1 MARVEKGGPGNGRP
15 NGGRNG
21 GRNGRGNGHGNG
33 HVTAGL
39 AQLAGYNA
47 GWFRTDVLAG
57 VTVTAYLVPQ
67 VLAYAD
73 LAGVP
78 PISGLWVAVL
88 AMLVYAVLGTSRML
102 SVGPEAAASIMVAA
116 AVAPLAG
123 GDPARY
129 AALAAGLAL
138 MVGLVCLAAFALRL
152 GFLADLLS
160 QPILVG
166 YLAGVAVI
174 MVASQLGTITGVTL
188 SATSSLGRI
197 AEVAERLDAIQPLSA
212 ILGAAVVAFLLIL
225 RRIAPLAPGTLVAVI
240 GAAAAV
246 AVFGLEARGVALVG
260 AVPAGLPTP
269 SLPALRLSDL
279 MALAGPAAAVA
290 FVAYTQVALTGRAF
304 AGRNG
309 ETIDTNREF
318 LALGAANVV
327 AGLTGGFA
335 VSTSSSRTAILDV
348 MRARSQLAGIVS
360 AIAVIVVVLAVPGLI
375 ALIPRAALGGIV
387 VFAALRLIDVGG
399 LRRLAGFRTTELGLA
414 LAALGGVLVFDV
426 LAGILVAMALSVID
440 LLARVARPPAS
451 VLGRVPGLA
460 GLHNIEDYPDAVQ
473 IPGLLVFRYDAPLC
487 FANAQDFRSR
497 ALAAVDSQAIPVEW
511 FLLNAEAI
519 VELDTTAADALRQ
532 LAQELADRGVVFAMA
547 RVKQELLRQLAR
559 GGLLT
564 ILDEQRMYPT
574 LPVALEAFEHR
585 TRQTNGE

>member
-1 MARVEKGGPGNGRP
+1 MSADGRARHDGR
-15 NGGRNG
+15 
-21 GRNGRGNGHGNG
+21 
-33 HVTAGL
+33 VTAGL

-47 GWFRTDVLAG
+47 GWLRTDVLAG

-88 AMLVYAVLGTSRML
+88 AMVVYALLGTSRML

-116 AVAPLAG
+116 AVAPIAA

-174 MVASQLGTITGVTL
+174 MVASQLGTISGVTL
-188 SATSSLGRI
+188 AATGSLGQI
-197 AEVAERLDAIQPLSA
+197 AELAERLDEIQPLSA
-212 ILGAAVVAFLLIL
+212 ILGVAVVAFLIIL
-225 RRIAPLAPGTLVAVI
+225 RRIAPLAPGTLLAVI
-240 GAAAAV
+240 GAVLIV
-246 AVFGLEARGVALVG
+246 AVFGLEARGVRLVG
-260 AVPAGLPTP
+260 SVPAGLPAP
-269 SLPALRLSDL
+269 SLPALQVSDL
-279 MALAGPAAAVA
+279 TALAGSAGAVA
-290 FVAYTQVALTGRAF
+290 FVAYTQVTLTARAF
-304 AGRNG
+304 ARRNG
-309 ETIDTNREF
+309 ETIDANREF
-318 LALGAANVV
+318 LALGTANLV

-348 MRARSQLAGIVS
+348 MHARSQLAGIVS
-360 AIAVIVVVLAVPGLI
+360 ALAVVVVVLALPGVI
-375 ALIPRAALGGIV
+375 ALIPKAALGGIV

-399 LRRLAGFRTTELGLA
+399 LRRLAGFRTTELALA

-426 LAGILVAMALSVID
+426 LAGILVAMALSVIE
-440 LLARVARPPAS
+440 LFARVARPPAS

-460 GLHNIEDYPDAVQ
+460 GLHNIEDYPDAEQV
-473 IPGLLVFRYDAPLC
+473 PGLLVFRYDAPLC
-487 FANAQDFRSR
+487 FANAVDFRTR
-497 ALAAVDSQAIPVEW
+497 AVAAVDGQEVPVEW

-519 VELDTTAADALRQ
+519 VELDTTAADALRE

-564 ILDEQRMYPT
+564 VIDEQRIYPT

-585 TRQTNGE
+585 AVRR

>member
-1 MARVEKGGPGNGRP
+1 MRSGDRS
-15 NGGRNG
+15 R
-21 GRNGRGNGHGNG
+21 RDRR
-33 HVTAGL
+33 VTAGL
-39 AQLAGYNA
+39 AQLADYDA
-47 GWFRTDVLAG
+47 GWFRTDILAG

-88 AMLVYAVLGTSRML
+88 AMLVYALLGTSRML

-116 AVAPLAG
+116 AVAPIAG

-129 AALAAGLAL
+129 AALVAGLAL
-138 MVGLVCLAAFALRL
+138 LVGLVCLAAFALRL

-174 MVASQLGTITGVTL
+174 MVASQLGTISGVAL
-188 SATSSLGRI
+188 VAGDSLGRI
-197 AEVAERLDAIQPLSA
+197 AELAERLGDIQPLSA
-212 ILGAAVVAFLLIL
+212 ILGAVVVAFLLVL
-225 RRIAPLAPGTLVAVI
+225 RRIAPLAPGTLLAVI
-240 GAAAAV
+240 GAAAVV

-260 AVPAGLPTP
+260 SVPAGLPTP
-269 SLPALRLSDL
+269 SLPDLRLTDL
-279 MALAGPAAAVA
+279 AALAGPAVAVA
-290 FVAYTQVALTGRAF
+290 FVAYTQVSLTGRAF

-360 AIAVIVVVLAVPGLI
+360 ALAVVVVVLAVPGLI

-399 LRRLAGFRTTELGLA
+399 LRRLAGFRTTELALA
-414 LAALGGVLVFDV
+414 LAALAGVLVFDV
-426 LAGILVAMALSVID
+426 LAGILVAIALSVID
-440 LLARVARPPAS
+440 LVARVARPPAS

-487 FANAQDFRSR
+487 FANAQDFRTH
-497 ALAAVDSQAIPVEW
+497 ALDFVDAQAIPVEW

-519 VELDTTAADALRQ
+519 VELDTTSAAALR
-532 LAQELADRGVVFAMA
+532 ELTEELGERGVTFAMA
-547 RVKQELLRQLAR
+547 RVKQDLLAQLRRA
-559 GGLLT
+559 GLLEV
-564 ILDEQRMYPT
+564 IDERRIYPT
-574 LPVALEAFEHR
+574 LPVAVEAFEHR
-585 TRQTNGE
+585 RREA